1 MDEDK
6 TKITIDNHSM
16 KVQVEGV
23 EGAEELMELA
33 SSEMERMER
42 ERLRGELQNIED
54 YPQPTFLSLE

>member
-6 TKITIDNHSM
+6 TKIRLNNHSM
-16 KVQVEGV
+16 EVEVKGV
-23 EGAEELMELA
+23 ESAEQLMELA

-54 YPQPTFLSLE
+54 YPQPSFINIQ